1 MFLEN
6 VLLAPLSTPESGMTF
21 VAAYDACVFPAP
33 HSWKVL
39 YKIAQGTRVTVAGT
53 PKSCDGDIMVPI
65 QPKGWID
72 IVDLTITR
80 PRPEPKPKSKTGP
93 QRDSPDLLRR
103 ASKLAQDIGDTA
115 QEYVKT
121 GYDGSAQAAGM
132 TPEILKQAV
141 LARFQ
146 YWQQA
151 VNDATLLGKV
161 AFVGKDWFSGPSAY
175 NAPLTEEIQ
184 RAAHSMGLGSRTG
197 GLEVFTAP
205 FVRAIRKAESTSYAY
220 WDDYFVGYDSSNGFL
235 DLRDEGEEFTPRL
248 ADRFLGGR
256 RTDLAAGV
264 RSFVFQL
271 LPTRTEPGQV
281 GAGFFD
287 AAQPSAQ
294 LGNNVCV
301 FVSFGIPSSSNA
313 ADCRFRLRVGLS
325 EIGSVSACSGGSFA
339 PDTVTHNDL
348 EPLLQTARFN
358 FSSSLVTQSEFT
370 IELDPAA
377 TKDMV
382 IKMVRVVRACNA
394 GSTADS
400 TTLLTTTQQPVTS
413 TEATTTFA
421 TTREPTSTSTETFDT
436 SAASSTTITLTT
448 VLAITTAAVST
459 TSSSDAS
466 TTPACTT
473 SLHPVADAYVR
484 GGSYADR
491 AFGSEDPEKLIVK
504 GANREKWSRRGFLRF
519 DLESASE
526 PVSATLQER
535 VFRHQSPSEISEESD
550 DKITILT
557 MMGFGHEAAEA
568 SLKRCSSIEA
578 AVEYIMENATLKGG
592 SARDHP
598 VLPLQAAGKTFT
610 RDTSTLSEQPGQGRR
625 RSQTVQA
632 DLMRCGYSEAQAK
645 AAARRCSS
653 IEAAVEWIAQHP
665 DVVT

>member
-1 MFLEN
+1 M
-6 VLLAPLSTPESGMTF
+6 
-21 VAAYDACVFPAP
+21 
-33 HSWKVL
+33 
-39 YKIAQGTRVTVAGT
+39 
-53 PKSCDGDIMVPI
+53 
-65 QPKGWID
+65 
-72 IVDLTITR
+72 
-80 PRPEPKPKSKTGP
+80 
-93 QRDSPDLLRR
+93 
-103 ASKLAQDIGDTA
+103 
-115 QEYVKT
+115 
-121 GYDGSAQAAGM
+121 
-132 TPEILKQAV
+132 
-141 LARFQ
+141 
-146 YWQQA
+146 
-151 VNDATLLGKV
+151 
-161 AFVGKDWFSGPSAY
+161 GKDWFSGPSAY

-248 ADRFLGGR
+248 ADRFLGGEVEQVKPNRNSQAHFQSSMWVENWLESKYVWIPDEPFLTELNVNGRNFLKYWLKTSGRLRADRPDAALWLRETWVKGALSSSCWPARNLGMGLKQVNVLDTPATLLYDRSGSQHGSFSKDCGPSADHLDWLGR

-535 VFRHQSPSEISEESD
+535 VFRHQSEGQSVPLSVFAVAD
-550 DKITILT
+550 DLWDEATLTWNTAPTASQLLSTVDVSQKDITVNLDVT
-557 MMGFGHEAAEA
+557 SFVQAEAQGGQGDGVVSLMLADVGLANYMLHMYSREAAMA
-568 SLKRCSSIEA
+568 PML
-578 AVEYIMENATLKGG
+578 
-592 SARDHP
+592 
-598 VLPLQAAGKTFT
+598 VLQWCM
-610 RDTSTLSEQPGQGRR
+610 
-625 RSQTVQA
+625 V
-632 DLMRCGYSEAQAK
+632 
-645 AAARRCSS
+645 
-653 IEAAVEWIAQHP
+653 
-665 DVVT
+665 